1 MLWGIVVMSAPPPLA
16 ISKMEELLIE
26 MKSDV
31 TRLPGELGKM
41 PSVSMQLK
49 MDEISTISKLAKAP
63 VSQSV
68 ITQGPVSTPPPK
80 PRSKSPRLIKKE
92 PETTTTKYKVV
103 PGPSSSGVPKVQM
116 PSGPSLAVQTTDGLV
131 MYSVGSSMNPP
142 QGMTMVQ
149 AGGST
154 TAVAPATTSA
164 ATGGQTIAIGV
175 PATYLDSNL
184 YQLVPAV
191 SGHAVSGQQVMYWP
205 GGQGTPAQVNTVAA
219 APSGT
224 QLAVVQQRGGAVV
237 QQRGGAS
244 TTVLQPIQFGVDG
257 SGEKGTS
264 SVITID

>member
-1 MLWGIVVMSAPPPLA
+1 
-16 ISKMEELLIE
+16 MEELLIE

-68 ITQGPVSTPPPK
+68 ITQAPVSTPPTK
-80 PRSKSPRLIKKE
+80 PRSKSPRLVKKE
-92 PETTTTKYKVV
+92 PETTAAKYKVV
-103 PGPSSSGVPKVQM
+103 PGPSSGVPQVQL
-116 PSGPSLAVQTTDGLV
+116 PSGSSLAVQTTDGLV
-131 MYSVGSSMNPP
+131 VYSVGSSTNPS

-149 AGGST
+149 AGT
-154 TAVAPATTSA
+154 TATAAAVAPAVTSTA
-164 ATGGQTIAIGV
+164 AGAQTIAIGV

-184 YQLVPAV
+184 YQTVQLVPAV
-191 SGHAVSGQQVMYWP
+191 SGHQVSGQQVMYWP
-205 GGQGTPAQVNTVAA
+205 GQTPAQVSTVAA
-219 APSGT
+219 APTGT
-224 QLAVVQQRGGAVV
+224 QLAVVQQGGAN
-237 QQRGGAS
+237 
-244 TTVLQPIQFGVDG
+244 TTVLQPVQFGVDS